1 MKVRVVGLK
10 VWCGELDGK
19 RIKSGKVFA
28 EVKLDDRRNNL
39 EQWSKGVSIEE
50 YRVDVEILQ
59 KFSELPLPFD
69 AELVIER
76 MSNGTKTREVVTD
89 MVPVLASAKPPA
101 TQVRA
106 AA

>member
-10 VWCGELDGK
+10 VWCGELEGK

-28 EVKLDDRRNNL
+28 EVKLDDRKNNV
-39 EQWSKGVSIEE
+39 EQWAKGVAVEE
-50 YRVDVEILQ
+50 YRVDVEIVQ
-59 KFSELPLPFD
+59 RFSDLPLPFD

-76 MSNGTKTREVVTD
+76 VSNGKTSREVVTD
-89 MVPVLASAKPPA
+89 MVPVLASAKPAPIK
-101 TQVRA
+101 A